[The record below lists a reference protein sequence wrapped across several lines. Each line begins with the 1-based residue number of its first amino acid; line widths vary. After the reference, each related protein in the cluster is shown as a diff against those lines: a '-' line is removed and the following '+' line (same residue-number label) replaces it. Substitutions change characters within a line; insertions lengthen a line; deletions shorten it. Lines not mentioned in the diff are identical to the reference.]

1 MRLHISL
8 FLALL
13 SKSAGSTL
21 GCVLLQ
27 GNTSTWRVVPQ
38 PQLTCAKCRRSAE
51 AARRRRWKMHGLHL
65 PPSDIGLAGFSA
77 AGIVVGEGDA
87 HGPDV
92 VGGKRKQPD
101 EPGAMLAQQKADK
114 PKSTGKCEHN
124 REKRLCRECGGW
136 ALCEHN
142 RRKSYC
148 KECGGAAICMH
159 SRQRSKCKDCGPPQ
173 KYCEHGRLKTS
184 SCKKCREASMC
195 QHRVKRARCSDCKP
209 CRDLGTVGMALE
221 LHDFLSLLE
230 TEHLPPADHPCR
242 AEILAK
248 MQRMRAF
255 AFSHVNPRPLPK
267 PNLPGKGVAKDRQA
281 HPVLL
286 PPPMPAMFRD
296 HHDSMQQLLSPAQYP
311 PPTFLGGWS
320 ASAVRGDAARHAWPE
335 ASMPLVQ
342 SGAPP
347 PPLPLHPYFPSQ
359 WPQFLPHVRHERTR
373 SRREGKP
380 AHLRIA

>member
-1 MRLHISL
+1 
-8 FLALL
+8 
-13 SKSAGSTL
+13 
-21 GCVLLQ
+21 
-27 GNTSTWRVVPQ
+27 
-38 PQLTCAKCRRSAE
+38 
-51 AARRRRWKMHGLHL
+51 MHGLHL
-65 PPSDIGLAGFSA
+65 PPSDDGLAGFA
-77 AGIVVGEGDA
+77 AASTLLHASRGGQEVPAQDLYGGMVVGEGDA

-101 EPGAMLAQQKADK
+101 ELGAMPAQQKADK

-148 KECGGAAICMH
+148 KECGGAAICVH

-173 KYCEHGRLKTS
+173 KNCEHGRLKTS

-195 QHRVKRARCSDCKP
+195 QHRAKRARCNDCKP
-209 CRDLGTVGMALE
+209 CRDLGAVGMALE

-230 TEHLPPADHPCR
+230 TEHLPHADHPCR
-242 AEILAK
+242 AEIIAK

-267 PNLPGKGVAKDRQA
+267 PNLPGEGVAKDRQA

-296 HHDSMQQLLSPAQYP
+296 HYDSCHNSMQQLLSPAPYP
-311 PPTFLGGWS
+311 PPTFLGGWP
-320 ASAVRGDAARHAWPE
+320 ASAARGDAARHAWAG
-335 ASMPLVQ
+335 ASIPLVQ

-347 PPLPLHPYFPSQ
+347 PPPPLHPYFPSQ
-359 WPQFLPHVRHERTR
+359 WPQFLPHVRHERAR

-380 AHLRIA
+380 VRLRMVYCAIWLLYFQACTCVDPRRGV